1 MNIDFSKYSFLI
13 FLGLLIAQ
21 PVFAQNESIDDCAA
35 EIDNDPDTPVDI
47 DDDNDGLIEICY
59 LEDLNAIRF
68 VLDGSGYQNSAV
80 ATTNTTGCPN
90 TGCNGYELVRDLD
103 FSNAQSYVSGV
114 VNSGWVLSNVDFL
127 DTTKQGWDPIGGT
140 FSGIFE
146 GNGYSISSLQINR
159 DGTNDIGMFAGNTG
173 TIRNLGLREIEVE
186 GNTRV
191 GGLVGRN
198 EGNLINVYVDQG
210 GVEGEANNA
219 GLLAGVSG
227 SNGLIINSYVRG
239 TVLGSR
245 WVGGICG
252 INRGTIINSYANAKV
267 TGLREAGG
275 LVGESQ
281 GTISNSYT
289 MGSAHIT
296 SIDDENRRSVG
307 GLLAVLWTNNDPN
320 VNPSITNSYSTVA
333 VTADSSANNIGGLIG
348 NRRLSNLPVTDSYWD
363 TDTSGQVNS
372 PGGGTAQTT
381 VELQTPTNADA
392 ATGIYANWSITDW
405 DFGSTQTYAALR
417 YAEGD
422 DSNNPACDVNPDTPL
437 PPCGAL
443 LSGQAIRNKGLSI
456 LFLVVD
462 GEQQDNTEI
471 FRNRPFSPVV
481 FDYDINISRA
491 ITRIQLRPY
500 SIHNTATISI
510 VKSGENTD
518 YFSEKNSGDL
528 SNLIPLQAGI
538 NETLRVMAEG
548 VTYNF
553 NLIKGPQ
560 NPVGIAFFGTI
571 PPTATVSEG
580 DDIMFRAV
588 FDNGSGNYE
597 YSLQQG
603 DTVLDQGQGTNAIV
617 TFTVPD
623 TFLDVG
629 ETMQS
634 IVYTITVDDGF
645 DIASAELVLTVNKV
659 DNGEPQL
666 ELTVSPT
673 LLSITSNAD
682 DPDGI
687 GTFTY
692 QWQSRDEGHNSWT
705 DLSATNRYTVSGTP
719 PSTIRYRVV
728 VNHTDGQGYNKEY
741 TLGPFPIDVDGDD
754 DGLIDIRYLE
764 DLDVLR
770 YQADGSGYRIN
781 PGSDNITVDKI
792 VLGCPA
798 DTCTGYELLRD
809 LDFNADDSYADATS
823 NKSEWTV
830 DDSTD
835 DTDTGWLPIA
845 TVAAPFAG
853 TFNGNNNNIFNLQIN
868 RDMVDDAYIGLFA
881 ASSLEARIENI
892 GILDVEIEG
901 RGSVGSLV
909 AQNEGVITNS
919 YAQGEVKGSQHSV
932 GGLVAF
938 NHSSATS
945 VIVNSYADVTVMST
959 GALLSAGLV
968 GNNHGKIRNS
978 YAAGNVSG
986 ACDVGGLVAENGSG
1000 SDIVN
1005 SYAAG
1010 SVNRSG
1016 DCTEDITRNR
1026 AGGLVADNA
1035 GLIRNS
1041 YAYGLIDGGGG
1052 TVGGLVATGTTGM
1065 IESSYWDS
1073 TVNSGITTNIE
1084 AKTRTELQTPTNE
1097 NAATGIYTNWRVAD
1111 WDFGSSTQ
1119 YPILRYT
1126 SPTDISI
1133 APVCDDDL
1141 DTALPPCG
1149 GVLLD
1154 QAEKGLSNLL
1164 FFVDSRPETANKP
1177 FSLSIF
1183 SDYTINVVNK
1193 TMIELLPYSI
1203 NPQGASISILKT
1215 GDSTD
1220 YFMGKR
1226 SGELSMPIPLSEGVS
1241 ILTIVVGNDP
1251 TDTNPVTYSV
1261 TVNNPISA
1269 IEITSIIGADTVDE
1283 GDPVNL
1289 TATITGG
1296 DSDIYSYRWT
1306 SEPETLLAGETVTN
1320 ANLSFNAPIRFV
1332 PRDDTDRDVVI
1343 KLIVGDGFVETSATK
1358 TLTIRKVDS
1367 GEPSFTVTVTVS
1379 MISIEAIVEGSDPDG
1394 DGMIDSYA
1402 WQRRGAGDTDWIT
1415 IPGETSATYIIPT
1428 QDTSDSLYRAQV
1440 VSIDGQ
1446 GNHFTSVV
1454 GPYRNRTDIDD
1465 DDDGLID
1472 IYYLEDLHAVRYQT
1486 DGSGYRASE
1495 GATKSTAGC
1504 MLVGGTETCSGYE
1517 LRRDLDFTI
1526 AENYINAMTNRAMWT
1541 VDNFDTAGDTGWQ
1554 PIGSITNN
1562 GCSDSS
1568 SRCFAG
1574 IFEGN
1579 GHSISNLHI
1588 NRDTVDDAYIGLFA
1602 ASSVEAR
1609 IENIGI
1615 LDVDIEGRGSV
1626 GSLVAQNEG
1635 VITNSYAQGEVKGS
1649 QHSVGGLV
1657 AFNHSFATS
1666 VIVNSYAD
1674 VMVMSTGA
1682 LLSAGL
1688 VGNNHGKIRNS
1699 YAAGNV
1705 SGACDVGGLVAE
1717 NGSGSDIVNSYA
1729 AGSVNRSGGCT
1740 EDSTRNRAGGLV
1752 ADNAGLI
1759 RNSYAYGLI
1768 DGGGGTVGGL
1778 VATGTTGMIESSY
1791 WDSTVNSGITTNI
1804 EAKTRTELQT
1814 PTNENA
1820 ATGIYTNWRIA
1831 DWDFGSSTQY
1841 PILRYT
1847 SPTDISIAP
1856 VCDDDLDTALPPCG
1870 GVLLDQGEKGL
1881 SNLLF
1886 FVDSRPETANKPFSL
1901 SIFSDYTINVVN
1913 KTMIE
1918 LLPYSINPQG
1928 ASISILK
1935 TGDSTDYFTGKRSG
1949 ELSMPIPLSE
1959 GVSILTIVVGNDPTD
1974 TNPVTYSV
1982 TVNNPISAIEIT
1994 SIIGADTVDE
2004 GDPVNLT
2011 ATITGGDSDIY
2022 RYRWTSEPETL
2033 LAGETVTNA
2042 NLSFNAPIRFV
2053 PRDDTDRDVVIKLI
2067 VGDGFVETSATKTLT
2082 IRKVDNGGPGF
2093 TTTVTISMISIEAIV
2108 EGSDPD
2114 GDGTIDSYAW
2124 QRRGAGDTDW
2134 TTIPGETS
2142 ATYIIPTQD
2151 TSDSLYRA
2159 QVVSIDGQGNRFTS
2173 VVGPYRN
2180 RTDIDDDDDG
2190 LIDIYYLEDL
2200 HAVRYQTDGSGY
2212 RASGGPTKSAAGCM
2226 LVGGMETCMGYEL
2239 RRDLDFTIAENYINA
2254 MTNRAMWTV
2263 DNFDTD
2269 GDTGWNPIGSVAGNN
2284 CSDPSSRCFA
2294 GIFEGNG
2301 YGIFNLQINRDGT
2314 NEIGM
2319 FAGNSN
2325 TGTIRNL
2332 GLREIEVEGNN
2343 RVGGLVGRNEGNLI
2357 NTHVIESRVE
2367 GKANN
2372 AGLLV
2377 GVSGSNGL
2385 IINSYVR
2392 GTVVGF
2398 RWVGGICG
2406 VNGGRIINSYANAR
2420 GTGLREAGGLV
2431 GENQGS
2437 ISNSYARGSVHI
2449 TASNSPSRAVGGL
2462 LAVLWTGNN
2471 PSVTN
2476 NYSTVRVTADS
2487 SNNNIGGLI
2496 GNRHES
2502 NPPVTDSYWDIN
2514 TSNQTA
2520 SPGGGTAQTTVGLQT
2535 PTNDNAATG
2544 IYANWSTDDWDFG
2557 TTEQYPALLYNE
2569 IAGVDACDDDAATP
2583 LPRCGSLLPGQ
2594 NNAKPEIISPRDGD
2608 EILLAADTNT
2618 TLSVVVSDGNI
2629 NDELTVKLDALDGEG
2644 NIVASFTISGTPTGN
2659 VQRMLDL
2666 TIRVPTPD
2674 AMLVKNFRLVAEDN
2688 SGFNNAKS
2696 DEVLLNVGLEESS
2709 EPIITITPP
2718 TVPTMQLNDMTD
2730 IVVSVA
2736 DNDFDE
2742 GDSVTLTAES
2752 SSRTIVSV
2760 APEQTDNITTDTSI
2774 TFTLTAEQSG
2784 EAVITFTATDSNG
2797 LKNSETVPVRV
2808 NVPPTITS
2816 FDDTV
2821 SVKEGREQTIAV
2833 SVSDADTDDSLTLS
2847 LTAMNENQDIVE
2859 LVTTSVAVMTNGSV
2873 TRDAQ
2878 TLRIK
2883 GLKAGMATLN
2893 ITISDEHTESAS
2905 VSVSVTVERNTAP
2918 TITGV
2923 PTKPIGLLEGAE
2935 TMLDITI
2942 DDTDTDDLP
2951 TGLRLSVRSDDT
2963 DVASVTTEGNNTT
2976 RTIKIA
2982 GKRVGMATIT
2992 MTVDDDRGATNSVV
3006 PERLMVEVE
3015 ANEAPTLGII
3025 TSPGQAIEPEST
3037 ARVVVS
3043 VADNNF
3049 DLDDRVTLTAESS
3062 SRTIVSVTPKQ
3073 IDNITT
3079 DTNITFTLT
3088 AEQSGA
3094 AVITFT
3100 ATDSKNNST
3109 NTKIVVR
3116 TNTPPQVSSVP
3127 TSVVATV
3134 GEAFRLETGSFF
3146 SDADNDALTYSI
3158 VVDPDNLSYNFS
3170 TTGTLTF
3177 TPTNAEASTNTTGF
3191 TVTVSAADDTG
3202 GTAQAVFALLIDA
3215 QPTGSVMISR
3225 NSTNQ
3230 WQLEGD
3236 PTGISDANG
3245 IARRTYR
3252 WYRNNSIIGGATGNS
3267 YTIPGN
3273 GRTAGT
3279 RYRLDV
3285 TIVDNIGQSATVQS
3299 DAITIDNIAPI
3310 IRGITITVDP
3320 PSPPLEE
3327 GDEVTITADATDEN
3341 NDSLTYSW
3349 RVTSGHDGINVS
3361 SINARQVSFT
3371 LPDYLI
3377 KSSTLTQQTLAL
3389 QLVVRDTA
3397 AEAVS
3402 TMVSVVVNKKDNGQA
3417 NIGTLSRDN
3426 DNERILTLTGLT
3438 LTDDPD
3444 GGGLSST
3451 VAYQWQRCW
3460 GSDGTDCS
3468 DANNW
3473 VNISGATGNSYTIPA
3488 SLSGHTIAE
3497 GDLFRIGVTYTDM
3510 QGYER
3515 TVYSGSRGVSRSTEI
3530 RIRARV
3536 FLEGPIQ

>member
-1 MNIDFSKYSFLI
+1 M
-13 FLGLLIAQ
+13 Q

-47 DDDNDGLIEICY
+47 DDDDDGLIELCY
-59 LEDLNAIRF
+59 LEDVDAIRHS
-68 VLDGSGYQNSAV
+68 LDGTSLQRET
-80 ATTNTTGCPN
+80 ATLSTGCP
-90 TGCNGYELVRDLD
+90 TDGCNGYELVRDLD

-114 VNSGWVLSNVDFL
+114 VDNDWVLSDDDFT
-127 DTTKQGWDPIGGT
+127 DTTKPGWLPLGNFT
-140 FSGIFE
+140 AVLE
-146 GNGYSISSLQINR
+146 GNGYSISNLQINR

-198 EGNLINVYVDQG
+198 EGNLINAHVIESR
-210 GVEGEANNA
+210 VEGAANNA
-219 GLLAGVSG
+219 GLLVGRNE
-227 SNGLIINSYVRG
+227 SNGLIINSYARG

-252 INRGTIINSYANAKV
+252 INGGRIINSYANARV
-267 TGLREAGG
+267 RGLREAGG
-275 LVGESQ
+275 LAGENNQ
-281 GTISNSYT
+281 GTISSSYA
-289 MGSAHIT
+289 MGSVHIT
-296 SIDDENRRSVG
+296 ADDDENRRSVG
-307 GLLAVLWTNNDPN
+307 GLLAVLVGENSS
-320 VNPSITNSYSTVA
+320 VTNSYSIVE
-333 VTADSSANNIGGLIG
+333 VTADSDDNNIGGLIG
-348 NRRLSNLPVTDSYWD
+348 DRVDDPPPITANYWD

-392 ATGIYANWSITDW
+392 ATGIYANWSTTDW
-405 DFGSTQTYAALR
+405 DFGSTRTYAALR
-417 YAEGD
+417 YAEGN
-422 DSNNPACDVNPDTPL
+422 DSNNPACDVNPETPL

-443 LSGQAIRNKGLSI
+443 LSGQAIRNQGLSI
-456 LFLVVD
+456 LFFVWG
-462 GEQQDNTEI
+462 GEQQDNTRV
-471 FRNRPFSPVV
+471 FRNRPFSPLV
-481 FDYDINISRA
+481 FDYDINISHA
-491 ITRIQLRPY
+491 TTRIQLRPY

-553 NLIKGPQ
+553 NLIRGPQ
-560 NPVGIAFFGTI
+560 TPVEVVSFGTI
-571 PPTATVSEG
+571 PATATVSEG
-580 DDIMFRAV
+580 DDIMFRAM

-603 DTVLDQGQGTNAIV
+603 DTVLDQGQGTNA
-617 TFTVPD
+617 TASATVPD
-623 TFLDVG
+623 TFVDVG

-809 LDFNADDSYADATS
+809 LDFNADDSYVDATS

-830 DDSTD
+830 DD

-868 RDMVDDAYIGLFA
+868 RDTVDDAYIGLFA
-881 ASSLEARIENI
+881 ASSVEARIENI

-938 NHSSATS
+938 NHSS
-945 VIVNSYADVTVMST
+945 
-959 GALLSAGLV
+959 
-968 GNNHGKIRNS
+968 
-978 YAAGNVSG
+978 
-986 ACDVGGLVAENGSG
+986 
-1000 SDIVN
+1000 
-1005 SYAAG
+1005 
-1010 SVNRSG
+1010 
-1016 DCTEDITRNR
+1016 
-1026 AGGLVADNA
+1026 
-1035 GLIRNS
+1035 
-1041 YAYGLIDGGGG
+1041 
-1052 TVGGLVATGTTGM
+1052 
-1065 IESSYWDS
+1065 
-1073 TVNSGITTNIE
+1073 
-1084 AKTRTELQTPTNE
+1084 
-1097 NAATGIYTNWRVAD
+1097 
-1111 WDFGSSTQ
+1111 
-1119 YPILRYT
+1119 
-1126 SPTDISI
+1126 
-1133 APVCDDDL
+1133 
-1141 DTALPPCG
+1141 
-1149 GVLLD
+1149 
-1154 QAEKGLSNLL
+1154 
-1164 FFVDSRPETANKP
+1164 
-1177 FSLSIF
+1177 
-1183 SDYTINVVNK
+1183 
-1193 TMIELLPYSI
+1193 
-1203 NPQGASISILKT
+1203 
-1215 GDSTD
+1215 
-1220 YFMGKR
+1220 
-1226 SGELSMPIPLSEGVS
+1226 
-1241 ILTIVVGNDP
+1241 
-1251 TDTNPVTYSV
+1251 
-1261 TVNNPISA
+1261 
-1269 IEITSIIGADTVDE
+1269 
-1283 GDPVNL
+1283 
-1289 TATITGG
+1289 
-1296 DSDIYSYRWT
+1296 
-1306 SEPETLLAGETVTN
+1306 
-1320 ANLSFNAPIRFV
+1320 
-1332 PRDDTDRDVVI
+1332 
-1343 KLIVGDGFVETSATK
+1343 
-1358 TLTIRKVDS
+1358 
-1367 GEPSFTVTVTVS
+1367 
-1379 MISIEAIVEGSDPDG
+1379 
-1394 DGMIDSYA
+1394 
-1402 WQRRGAGDTDWIT
+1402 
-1415 IPGETSATYIIPT
+1415 
-1428 QDTSDSLYRAQV
+1428 
-1440 VSIDGQ
+1440 
-1446 GNHFTSVV
+1446 
-1454 GPYRNRTDIDD
+1454 
-1465 DDDGLID
+1465 
-1472 IYYLEDLHAVRYQT
+1472 
-1486 DGSGYRASE
+1486 
-1495 GATKSTAGC
+1495 
-1504 MLVGGTETCSGYE
+1504 
-1517 LRRDLDFTI
+1517 
-1526 AENYINAMTNRAMWT
+1526 
-1541 VDNFDTAGDTGWQ
+1541 
-1554 PIGSITNN
+1554 
-1562 GCSDSS
+1562 
-1568 SRCFAG
+1568 
-1574 IFEGN
+1574 
-1579 GHSISNLHI
+1579 
-1588 NRDTVDDAYIGLFA
+1588 
-1602 ASSVEAR
+1602 
-1609 IENIGI
+1609 
-1615 LDVDIEGRGSV
+1615 
-1626 GSLVAQNEG
+1626 
-1635 VITNSYAQGEVKGS
+1635 
-1649 QHSVGGLV
+1649 
-1657 AFNHSFATS
+1657 ATS

-1729 AGSVNRSGGCT
+1729 AGSVNRSGDCT
-1740 EDSTRNRAGGLV
+1740 EDSIRNRAGGLV

-1768 DGGGGTVGGL
+1768 DGGDGTVGGL
-1778 VATGTTGMIESSY
+1778 VATGTTDMIESSY

-1804 EAKTRTELQT
+1804 EAKTRTELQS

-1856 VCDDDLDTALPPCG
+1856 VCDDNLNTALPPCG
-1870 GVLLDQGEKGL
+1870 GVLLAQAEKGL

-1886 FVDSRPETANKPFSL
+1886 FVNSNPETANKPFSP
-1901 SIFSDYTINVVN
+1901 SIFSGYTINVVN

-1935 TGDSTDYFTGKRSG
+1935 IGDSTDYFMGKRSG
-1949 ELSMPIPLSE
+1949 ELSMPIPIAE
-1959 GVSILTIVVGNDPTD
+1959 GVSTLTIVVGNDPTD

-2011 ATITGGDSDIY
+2011 ATITGGDINTY
-2022 RYRWTSEPETL
+2022 RYRWTSDPETL

-2067 VGDGFVETSATKTLT
+2067 VGDGSVETSARKTLT
-2082 IRKVDNGGPGF
+2082 IRKVDSGEPSF
-2093 TTTVTISMISIEAIV
+2093 TVTVTVSMISIEAIV

-2159 QVVSIDGQGNRFTS
+2159 QVVSIDGRKNRFTS

-2200 HAVRYQTDGSGY
+2200 HAVRYQPDGSGY
-2212 RASGGPTKSAAGCM
+2212 RASGGATKSTAGCM
-2226 LVGGMETCMGYEL
+2226 LVEGTETCSGYEL

-2254 MTNRAMWTV
+2254 ITNRAMWTV

-2269 GDTGWNPIGSVAGNN
+2269 GDNGWQPIGSITNNDCSDPSSRCFAGIFEGNGHSISNLQINRDSTTNAESQDIGLFTGNTGTIRNLGLLLIKIEGYQRVGGLVGRDWGNLINVHVHEGNIVGENNAIGLLVGRNESSGLIINSYVRGTVSSGGRFVGGIGGVTLGRIINSYAISEVSGAGNAGGLVGDIQGSVVNSYAMGSANLTANAGNNRNVGGLASALWVGGRNPSITNSYSTVEVTATNPTGNNLGGLIARKFEDLPVDYSYWDTDTSGQVNSPGGGIAQTKAELQTPTNDNATMGIYTNWSNADWDFGSTQTYAALRHAEGDDSNNPACDLDPETPLPPCGALLSGQAIRNQGLSILFLVINGEQQDNARVFFDQFFSSVVLDYDINIPHGTARIQLRPYSIHNTATISIVKSGENTDYFSEKNSGDLSNPIPLQTGINEKLRIIADGVTYNFNLRVPRTLVEVVSFGTIPPTATVSEGDDIMLEAVFGNGSGDYEYSLQQGNTVLDQGQGTTATVTATVPDTFVEAGETTQNIVYTITVDDGFDIASAELMLTVAKADNGQPSFTETVTSSSISIAVVPGSDADGDGTIDSYTWQRRGAGDTEWTTIAGQTSAMFSIPTQDNGDTLYRVQVMSTDAQRNDFTSLLGPYRNRIDIDDDDDGLIDIYYLEDLDAVRHQTDGSGYGPTDITRGCPSEGCGGYELRRDLDFTSTPSYVNMATNRAMWTVDNFGIAGDTGWNPIGSVAGNN

-2294 GIFEGNG
+2294 GVFEGNG
-2301 YGIFNLQINRDGT
+2301 HNISNLHINRDGT

-2357 NTHVIESRVE
+2357 NVYVDQGSVE
-2367 GKANN
+2367 GEANN
-2372 AGLLV
+2372 AGLLA
-2377 GVSGSNGL
+2377 GVSVSNGL
-2385 IINSYVR
+2385 IINGYVH
-2392 GTVVGF
+2392 GTVLGS

-2406 VNGGRIINSYANAR
+2406 VNRGTIINSYANTRAR
-2420 GTGLREAGGLV
+2420 GLREVGGLAA
-2431 GENQGS
+2431 ENLGT
-2437 ISNSYARGSVHI
+2437 IRNSYAMGSAHI
-2449 TASNSPSRAVGGL
+2449 TSIDDENRRSVGGL
-2462 LAVLWTGNN
+2462 LAVWAG
-2471 PSVTN
+2471 TN
-2476 NYSTVRVTADS
+2476 AIIANSYSTVTVTADS
-2487 SNNNIGGLI
+2487 SANNIGGLI
-2496 GNRHES
+2496 GGIDPNNR
-2502 NPPVTDSYWDIN
+2502 PVPANLTASYWDTD
-2514 TSNQTA
+2514 TSEQMA
-2520 SPGGGTAQTTVGLQT
+2520 SPEGGIAQMTAALQM

-2544 IYANWSTDDWDFG
+2544 IYASWSTDDWNFG
-2557 TTEQYPALLYNE
+2557 NTKQYPALLYNE
-2569 IAGVDACDDDAATP
+2569 VDGVDACDADVATP

-2594 NNAKPEIISPRDGD
+2594 REMPVGD
-2608 EILLAADTNT
+2608 NT
-2618 TLSVVVSDGNI
+2618 TPTIILTPSVAQT
-2629 NDELTVKLDALDGEG
+2629 LPL
-2644 NIVASFTISGTPTGN
+2644 
-2659 VQRMLDL
+2659 
-2666 TIRVPTPD
+2666 
-2674 AMLVKNFRLVAEDN
+2674 N
-2688 SGFNNAKS
+2688 STAR
-2696 DEVLLNVGLEESS
+2696 
-2709 EPIITITPP
+2709 
-2718 TVPTMQLNDMTD
+2718 
-2730 IVVSVA
+2730 IVVLVT
-2736 DNDFDE
+2736 DNDFE
-2742 GDSVTLTAES
+2742 GGDSVTLTAES

-2760 APEQTDNITTDTSI
+2760 TPKQIDNITTDTSI

-2784 EAVITFTATDSNG
+2784 EAVITFTATDS
-2797 LKNSETVPVRV
+2797 KN
-2808 NVPPTITS
+2808 I
-2816 FDDTV
+2816 
-2821 SVKEGREQTIAV
+2821 
-2833 SVSDADTDDSLTLS
+2833 
-2847 LTAMNENQDIVE
+2847 
-2859 LVTTSVAVMTNGSV
+2859 
-2873 TRDAQ
+2873 
-2878 TLRIK
+2878 
-2883 GLKAGMATLN
+2883 
-2893 ITISDEHTESAS
+2893 
-2905 VSVSVTVERNTAP
+2905 
-2918 TITGV
+2918 
-2923 PTKPIGLLEGAE
+2923 
-2935 TMLDITI
+2935 
-2942 DDTDTDDLP
+2942 
-2951 TGLRLSVRSDDT
+2951 
-2963 DVASVTTEGNNTT
+2963 
-2976 RTIKIA
+2976 
-2982 GKRVGMATIT
+2982 
-2992 MTVDDDRGATNSVV
+2992 
-3006 PERLMVEVE
+3006 
-3015 ANEAPTLGII
+3015 
-3025 TSPGQAIEPEST
+3025 
-3037 ARVVVS
+3037 
-3043 VADNNF
+3043 
-3049 DLDDRVTLTAESS
+3049 
-3062 SRTIVSVTPKQ
+3062 
-3073 IDNITT
+3073 
-3079 DTNITFTLT
+3079 
-3088 AEQSGA
+3088 
-3094 AVITFT
+3094 
-3100 ATDSKNNST
+3100 ST

-3202 GTAQAVFALLIDA
+3202 GTAQAIFALLIDA

-3417 NIGTLSRDN
+3417 NIGTLRRDN
-3426 DNERILTLTGLT
+3426 DNERVLTLTGLV
-3438 LTDDPD
+3438 LTGDPD

-3473 VNISGATGNSYTIPA
+3473 VNISGAIGNSYTIPA

-3515 TVYSGSRGVSRSTEI
+3515 TVYSGSRDISRSTEI
-3530 RIRARV
+3530 RIRTRV
-3536 FLEGPIQ
+3536 FLEGPLQ